1 MTNKTLII
9 LTIIAASFLGSS
21 LASAGT
27 QDDIGKCRAAFSTQ
41 TNIDMSDY
49 RLRFKRQDGISSSRA
64 RTLFLKAISFTGNPS
79 FEFSCSLDKN
89 TVVAINEQ
97 SVVLYASR

>member
-1 MTNKTLII
+1 MTYKTLA
-9 LTIIAASFLGSS
+9 IIALTTASLLG
-21 LASAGT
+21 AVPAIAGT
-27 QDDIGKCRAAFSTQ
+27 QDDVKTCRAAFSAQ

-49 RLRFKRQDGISSSRA
+49 RLRFKRQDGVSSSRA
-64 RTLFLKAISFTGNPS
+64 RTLYLKAIGMNGKTS

-97 SVVLYASR
+97 TIIRYASR